1 MKEVTD
7 FQDLHLKYV
16 LGETLLPEELQALQ
30 HWYTLQDSQEMS
42 ILLSETVP
50 PLSGEAIQQRVD
62 QLFEQIAQEMEQIR
76 KLTRENQE
84 IKVANEVLRAQLI
97 QTAA

>member
-1 MKEVTD
+1 MD
-7 FQDLHLKYV
+7 LQDLHLKYV

-30 HWYTLQDSQEMS
+30 HWYIQQDSQEMS
-42 ILLSETVP
+42 ALPVENIS
-50 PLSGEAIQQRVD
+50 PLNAESIQQHID
-62 QLFEQIAQEMEQIR
+62 ELFEQIALEMEQIR
-76 KLTRENQE
+76 MLTHENQE

>member
-1 MKEVTD
+1 MD
-7 FQDLHLKYV
+7 LQDLHLKYV

-30 HWYTLQDSQEMS
+30 NWYIQQDSQEMS
-42 ILLSETVP
+42 VLPVENIS
-50 PLSGEAIQQRVD
+50 PLNAESIQQQID
-62 QLFEQIAQEMEQIR
+62 ELFEQIALEMEQIR
-76 KLTRENQE
+76 MLTRENQE